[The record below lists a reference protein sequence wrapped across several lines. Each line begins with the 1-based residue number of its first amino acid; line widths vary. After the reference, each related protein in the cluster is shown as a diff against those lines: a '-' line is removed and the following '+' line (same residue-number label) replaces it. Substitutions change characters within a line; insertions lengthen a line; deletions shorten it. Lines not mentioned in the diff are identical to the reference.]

1 MGTPIHMTVSLF
13 VCQRLG
19 LLGTSKRFCIP
30 STGPRKAQEN
40 SSQPTTSSDAAHL
53 PFPLPSRH
61 AKPGQ
66 NLMAAAAGA
75 RRAWWAMSTLPKA
88 RPQAPLVSP
97 RREVATAAAEAG
109 RAQWAMSTLPNP
121 HVPLLTPRRE
131 IAKAAAAS
139 ARSAHAALART
150 QPREELFLFI
160 QRRGTSTS
168 ANSGSTTSTGSTT
181 PTVVQMSEELVKEL
195 KSEACGDKILG
206 MAEDLHKALKDS
218 NYQALVMSCKSEVT
232 MEAIKMSQIES
243 SISEIK
249 ATAKLN
255 STVMFTICGIFGCL
269 LMAIPI
275 RIYEIDAEAKN
286 NEKKSQKRHEECEK
300 KYQKL
305 KTMIRAIE
313 NKRGADTAQK
323 EESAKLV
330 ADTTQK
336 EDAQKEDSWSTWV
349 GNLLGGLS
357 SPLPP
362 QK

>member
-1 MGTPIHMTVSLF
+1 M
-13 VCQRLG
+13 
-19 LLGTSKRFCIP
+19 
-30 STGPRKAQEN
+30 
-40 SSQPTTSSDAAHL
+40 DD
-53 PFPLPSRH
+53 
-61 AKPGQ
+61 
-66 NLMAAAAGA
+66 
-75 RRAWWAMSTLPKA
+75 
-88 RPQAPLVSP
+88 
-97 RREVATAAAEAG
+97 ATAHGPA
-109 RAQWAMSTLPNP
+109 
-121 HVPLLTPRRE
+121 
-131 IAKAAAAS
+131 
-139 ARSAHAALART
+139 
-150 QPREELFLFI
+150 
-160 QRRGTSTS
+160 
-168 ANSGSTTSTGSTT
+168 
-181 PTVVQMSEELVKEL
+181 
-195 KSEACGDKILG
+195 EACGDKILG

-357 SPLPP
+357 SPPPP